1 MASLELR
8 MQIIKEELLQ
18 VKAQYSDERKTDI
31 VYASEEFNP
40 EDFYADEE
48 MVITIS
54 HMGYIKRTPL
64 SEYKV
69 QNRGGVG
76 SKGSATRDEDFL
88 EHMIMATMHNTMLFF
103 TEKGKCFWLKVWEIP
118 EGTKQS
124 KGRAIQNLLNIEP
137 DDKVKAYIN
146 ILNLKDEEY
155 INNNYIVLC
164 SKQGIVKKTTLEAY
178 SRPRANGVNAITIKD
193 GDQLLDAKM
202 TNGKCDIMI
211 AVKSGKAIRFPEEKV
226 RPMGRTA
233 SGVKGISL
241 DNEGDEVIGMICIES
256 GKSDVLVVSENG
268 YGKRSSIEDYR
279 ITIEEVKELRPSI

>member
-1 MASLELR
+1 
-8 MQIIKEELLQ
+8 
-18 VKAQYSDERKTDI
+18 
-31 VYASEEFNP
+31 
-40 EDFYADEE
+40 
-48 MVITIS
+48 
-54 HMGYIKRTPL
+54 
-64 SEYKV
+64 
-69 QNRGGVG
+69 
-76 SKGSATRDEDFL
+76 
-88 EHMIMATMHNTMLFF
+88 MIMATMHNTMLFF

-211 AVKSGKAIRFPEEKV
+211 AVKSGKAIRFPEEKFV
-226 RPMGRTA
+226 RWVERHPG
-233 SGVKGISL
+233 
-241 DNEGDEVIGMICIES
+241 
-256 GKSDVLVVSENG
+256 
-268 YGKRSSIEDYR
+268 
-279 ITIEEVKELRPSI
+279 